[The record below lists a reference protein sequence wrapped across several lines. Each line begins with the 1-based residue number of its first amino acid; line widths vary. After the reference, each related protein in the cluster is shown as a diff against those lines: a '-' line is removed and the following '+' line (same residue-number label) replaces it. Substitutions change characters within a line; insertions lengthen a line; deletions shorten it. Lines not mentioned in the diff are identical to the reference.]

1 MFSGILVSKDVLLDI
16 KFLRYE
22 TPCCYR
28 GLGGMKS
35 AKMFIWKYAKLSL
48 KKNYVKY
55 YLKKQYL

>member
-35 AKMFIWKYAKLSL
+35 AKMFI
-48 KKNYVKY
+48 
-55 YLKKQYL
+55 